1 MSAYNQEELKEM
13 AYQSWKDEADEQL
26 KYIKKHVDNGMVK
39 FENVMDLGYEMH
51 CFLRMS
57 GDFDNGDDRVYDYTD
72 EAKQMLDDLRISFVQ
87 LG

>member
-1 MSAYNQEELKEM
+1 MSEYNQEELNEM
-13 AYQSWKDEADEQL
+13 AYQSWKVDAEEQL

-51 CFLRMS
+51 LLIRMS
-57 GDFDNGDDRVYDYTD
+57 GDFDNGDDRVYDYTT
-72 EAKQMLDDLRISFVQ
+72 EAKRMLEDLRISFVQ